1 MGQALRLRLTTLKVP
16 EFGLRAY
23 REKLIAAKLNFLLW
37 GWNWVSAV
45 IVKKWRLH
53 LRQSEREGDL
63 VRGEDICVVQDTSLV
78 RKRMAD
84 DGLLRTLRRYM
95 AVALMQILRPSQ
107 TMYMPTWQVEF
118 VELQPLS

>member
-1 MGQALRLRLTTLKVP
+1 MRYERQNAMEFAANLRVGQLSTRFKS
-16 EFGLRAY
+16 
-23 REKLIAAKLNFLLW
+23 W
-37 GWNWVSAV
+37 GCVQVSR
-45 IVKKWRLH
+45 RLH